1 MFCCCSTDD
10 AENTETIKWPEPNV
24 IDPVDVKTLLTP
36 KNTPQTKI
44 QKPISTRKERSYG
57 TLKSEKEVI
66 Y

>member
-36 KNTPQTKI
+36 KNTSQAII
-44 QKPISTRKERSYG
+44 QKPIPTRKERSYA
-57 TLKSEKEVI
+57 TLQSEKEVI